1 MPAELL
7 TVPAE
12 RPLPGRLVVRPYVLD
27 DVHRRRRWEARV
39 ATGSTEAINLAVL
52 IEIAEP
58 IPVAA

>member
-1 MPAELL
+1 MARELL

-27 DVHRRRRWEARV
+27 HLHRRRRWEARV
-39 ATGSTEAINLAVL
+39 ATGDTQALNLVAL
-52 IEIAEP
+52 LEIAEP